1 MAMPMPVLLTLLILN
16 ICASVPRAQGEL
28 EDWTGSKHTY
38 LSPHGKK
45 HFTHLARIDL
55 WMHGLIRTCIS

>member
-1 MAMPMPVLLTLLILN
+1 MAMPMPVVLTLLILN
-16 ICASVPRAQGEL
+16 ICASVPRAHGEL

-45 HFTHLARIDL
+45 HFYPFGPNRPLD
-55 WMHGLIRTCIS
+55 GLIRARIS